1 MYKEIVVDVG
11 QEQTVV
17 AVLEDGSLM
26 EVYLE
31 HEMNKRVLGNIY
43 KGIVENVLPGMQAAF
58 VDIGLERNAFLYVD
72 EAINFPTST
81 DMSIRD
87 VVKEGQELL
96 VQVIKEPLGTK
107 GARVTT
113 KITLPGRFI
122 VLMPTVDYVGVSRR
136 IEDENER
143 ERLKELANE
152 VKYDSMGVI
161 VRTVAEGAGY
171 AELKR
176 DFDTLATLWQKIS
189 AVASETVAPQIVHKD
204 LELVQRMVRD
214 ILTEDVNRML
224 INSREIRDRILEYV
238 EIAQPEFKNK
248 VFYQEGDFLE
258 KYNINSQI
266 RQALRRKVWLK
277 NGAYIVIDQMEALT
291 AIDVNTGKFVGKD
304 NLKETVFETNL
315 QAVTEIVRQLRLRNI
330 GGIIVIDFIDMKE
343 SEHKQ
348 MVLAALEKELK
359 KDRTK
364 TSIMGITQLGLVE
377 MTRKK
382 TRQGLESILMS
393 DCPYC
398 DGKGKVLTDENIVLN
413 IKRKIR
419 ECASRTI
426 QSTIVVKVH
435 PQIANFLEEDQEVI
449 EKLENE
455 INKKIIIKDEKS
467 FHLED
472 VELITT

>member
-1 MYKEIVVDVG
+1 MYKEIVVNVG
-11 QEQTVV
+11 KEQTVV
-17 AVLEDGSLM
+17 AVIEDDNLM

-31 HEMNKRVLGNIY
+31 DEMKERILGNIY
-43 KGIVENVLPGMQAAF
+43 KGTVENVLPGMQAAF
-58 VDIGLERNAFLYVD
+58 VNIGLERNAFLYVD
-72 EAINFPTST
+72 EAVNFLSVP
-81 DMSIRD
+81 DLNIRD

-96 VQVIKEPLGTK
+96 VQVIKEPVGTK

-113 KITLPGRFI
+113 KITLPGRFL

-136 IEDENER
+136 IDDENER

-152 VKYDSMGVI
+152 VKYDKMGII
-161 VRTVAEGAGY
+161 VRTVAEGARY

-176 DFDTLATLWQKIS
+176 DVGTLLALWQKIYGF
-189 AVASETVAPQIVHKD
+189 ASGKTAPHIVHKD
-204 LELVQRMVRD
+204 LELVQLMVRD

-238 EIAQPEFKNK
+238 EIAQPEFRNK
-248 VFYQEGDFLE
+248 VFYHEGDFLE
-258 KYNINSQI
+258 QYNLNFQI
-266 RQALRRKVWLK
+266 EQALRRNVWLN

-291 AIDVNTGKFVGKD
+291 AIDVNTGKYIGKD

-330 GGIIVIDFIDMKE
+330 GGIIVIDFIDMKDP
-343 SEHKQ
+343 EHKQ
-348 MVLAALEKELK
+348 LILEILEQELK

-398 DGKGKVLTDENIVLN
+398 DGKGKILADENIVLK
-413 IKRKIR
+413 IKGKIR
-419 ECASRTI
+419 EWALRSI
-426 QSTIVVKVH
+426 QSTVIVKVH
-435 PQIANFLEEDQEVI
+435 PQIAHIFEKDLGAIERLE
-449 EKLENE
+449 KE
-455 INKKIIIKDEKS
+455 IDKKIVITDDNS

-472 VELITT
+472 VELTTS